1 MIKSKLV
8 SLLRTFDTKELRAF
22 KDFVASP
29 YFNKQESLINFYQ
42 YLKKWASKGFPEER
56 LERKAVFQALYPAQG
71 YDDKAMNHLMSQLLK
86 LAEQFIAYRKME
98 QNNIALNYY
107 TLSSYVERKLDK
119 PYNHILNRS
128 RTKLEASSTRDDNF
142 YLQQFLLSDLVE
154 QHFSTKKIRQFDESL
169 QEAADH
175 LDVFYLVKKLKYL
188 CAMLDR
194 QKLLH
199 VDYQLKLVEE
209 IETALAQND
218 YSDIP
223 SIAIYHQ
230 LFLTLTAEQSEVH
243 FFQLKGLLEK
253 YDQQFSAQ
261 EMQDLYYFSINYCI
275 QKIRVGQKQFAK
287 ELMELYQTGIEKEF
301 LLDKGKISP
310 WTYKNMVKL
319 GLGLNRYDWVESF
332 VKDYSL
338 HLPEDKRADAYH
350 FNLADLHYH
359 KKEYDLAMDHLNQ
372 VEFNDIHYN
381 LAGKV
386 MLLKIYFEN
395 AEEEAFTSLC
405 SSFKIYLIRNKL
417 IPKNVKTPY
426 LNFLRILQE
435 VYKYGSTRK
444 DKIKKKIE
452 QTAMLNDRSWLL
464 QQLT

>member
-8 SLLRTFDTKELRAF
+8 SLIKTFDAKELRAF

-42 YLKKWASKGFPEER
+42 YLKKWAAKGFPEER
-56 LERKAVFQALYPAQG
+56 LKRKAVFQALYPAQR

-209 IETALAQND
+209 VEAALAQND
-218 YSDIP
+218 YSGIP

-287 ELMELYQTGIEKEF
+287 ELMELYQTGIEKR
-301 LLDKGKISP
+301 IS
-310 WTYKNMVKL
+310 V
-319 GLGLNRYDWVESF
+319 G
-332 VKDYSL
+332 
-338 HLPEDKRADAYH
+338 
-350 FNLADLHYH
+350 
-359 KKEYDLAMDHLNQ
+359 
-372 VEFNDIHYN
+372 
-381 LAGKV
+381 
-386 MLLKIYFEN
+386 
-395 AEEEAFTSLC
+395 
-405 SSFKIYLIRNKL
+405 
-417 IPKNVKTPY
+417 
-426 LNFLRILQE
+426 
-435 VYKYGSTRK
+435 
-444 DKIKKKIE
+444 
-452 QTAMLNDRSWLL
+452 
-464 QQLT
+464 